1 MVHGLGGSSY
11 NWDLLAARLGGT
23 VTAIDLPGFGHSIP
37 QAGDTFERHVEVV
50 IEVLD
55 GIEGPVTLVGNS
67 MGGIVAE
74 VVASRRRIEALVLIA
89 PATPLPPGVFPS
101 DPLTVARLLVQGM
114 PILGPS
120 YTRHLAEQGTP
131 ADQVR
136 RTLAIVAA
144 DPGTVAL
151 EYVAAS
157 ERLAALRRHAPW
169 AYPSFTASARAV
181 GRRLL
186 RRRWF
191 EDMIDHIESP
201 TLLVWGDQDRVVT
214 PAALHGLSARRPD
227 WTKVELEGI
236 GHVPMLEAPATTADI
251 ILEWR
256 ATLRHPARTAG

>member
-23 VTAIDLPGFGHSIP
+23 VIAIDLPGFGHSPP

-50 IEVLD
+50 TEMLD
-55 GIEGPVTLVGNS
+55 RLEAPVTLVGNS

-74 VVASRRRIEALVLIA
+74 VVASQRRIEALVLIA
-89 PATPLPPGVFPS
+89 PATPLPPGVLPS
-101 DPLTVARLLVQGM
+101 DPVTVARLLIQGM

-120 YTRHLAEQGTP
+120 YTRRLAEEGTP

-144 DPGTVAL
+144 DPGTVAP
-151 EYVAAS
+151 EYIAAS
-157 ERLAALRRHAPW
+157 EHLAALRRHAPW

-191 EDMIDHIESP
+191 DDMIDRIEAP
-201 TLLVWGDQDRVVT
+201 TLLVWGDRDRVVT
-214 PAALHGLSARRPD
+214 PASLRRLATRRPD
-227 WTKVELEGI
+227 WTTFELEGI

-251 ILEWR
+251 VLEWR
-256 ATLRHPARTAG
+256 TTVRPSARTAG